1 MFPTELPNP
10 NAPSAEEVVLLRRSL
25 RSSVLPAYYQ
35 KQISELT
42 RFGGLVST
50 LFLAGD
56 SATPKCI
63 EFGEAIS
70 SKVNFCLQCG
80 TSQTKVAHTLIK
92 CISCDAEIPEFAKF
106 CEECGATQNREA
118 KAIQEDESAQ
128 YRKAA
133 GQGDVCAQFSLGVMY
148 ENGQGGLAKDEA
160 QALSWYQKA
169 ADLGDAEAQYNL
181 GVMFWHGRG
190 GLAPDDAQ
198 AVTWYRKAADQ
209 GDIDAQYNLGV
220 MYENGQ
226 GGFAED
232 DAQALSWYQKAA
244 DQGDAEAQAN
254 INRLE
259 QESENADE
267 PKKQVSIFVETPS
280 LVASTAFLR

>member
-1 MFPTELPNP
+1 
-10 NAPSAEEVVLLRRSL
+10 
-25 RSSVLPAYYQ
+25 VLPAYYHE
-35 KQISELT
+35 QISELT
-42 RFGGLVST
+42 RFGGFVSI
-50 LFLAGD
+50 LFPVGD

-70 SKVNFCLQCG
+70 SKVKFCLQCG
-80 TSQTKVAHTLIK
+80 TSQTKAAFTLIK
-92 CISCDAEIPEFAKF
+92 CISCDTEIPDFAKF
-106 CEECGATQNREA
+106 CEECGATQNCGATVIRED
-118 KAIQEDESAQ
+118 KSAQ

-133 GQGDVCAQFSLGVMY
+133 DRGDVCAQFSLGVMY
-148 ENGQGGLAKDEA
+148 ENGQGGLAKDET
-160 QALSWYQKA
+160 QALSWYRKA
-169 ADLGDAEAQYNL
+169 ADQGDAEAQYNL

-209 GDIDAQYNLGV
+209 GDVDAQYNLGV

-232 DAQALSWYQKAA
+232 DAQALSWYRKAA
-244 DQGDAEAQAN
+244 DQGDVEAQTN

-259 QESENADE
+259 QENENADRPE
-267 PKKQVSIFVETPS
+267 EQVSIFVRTPS